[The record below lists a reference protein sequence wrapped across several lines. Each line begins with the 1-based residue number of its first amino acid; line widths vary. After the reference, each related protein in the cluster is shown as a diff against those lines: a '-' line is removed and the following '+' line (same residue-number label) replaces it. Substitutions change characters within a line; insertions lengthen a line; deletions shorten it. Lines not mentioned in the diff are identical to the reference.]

1 MRSIL
6 YSVLLI
12 LVLVVLY
19 GYRSATNVVALVVSA
34 VALGMVEYRA
44 QKSVARVREGFQ
56 ESPSTDAVAS
66 ATGTSMVPY
75 QMDTSDLFVDRDFK
89 ENIGALREAIGD
101 TKGNLVFYVSTF
113 DKQFV
118 HFDQKTLQ
126 NHVSN
131 DITRDFL
138 QYDSGLSNNINK
150 KNSNMDEV
158 YHQTNG
164 LKISSKVVLPDAKFM
179 LESFDKFTIFIYLK
193 MDREQIME
201 MFNVNSPDEI
211 DYSLLKFDHHN
222 VINDK
227 QNYKLFEIVLK
238 FLKNK
243 HNPNIDINIGD
254 TRVTGYTYRDEE
266 LFQDKMLY
274 DNKFHLLTLVKGDME
289 NEDGDA
295 TIMFYLDDKLLIPCG
310 QCFSMAQ
317 FKTYNSESIGI
328 RDSGIRIN
336 DNEDT
341 DVIADVSSDFGPP
354 APGIDSNVAK
364 RKNLEFRL
372 NALGVIRKKALN
384 AVEVKRLYEYF
395 SKIKSDLSPEMHDM
409 YVNNRKL
416 QKEVDDTR
424 NIMDKYKKTEC
435 PFSAEV
441 CESRE
446 CRYINNWEN
455 INELV
460 DNPVCFQKLNA
471 YCDSLGTS
479 IPEKQS
485 ICKYIKSDNIG
496 KMARVVNDTEL
507 FRKRYNEGREEGH
520 GGVEGGSAGTS
531 STGALNVRDINLDS
545 TFRDGSG
552 RFNSEM
558 HRKVNEML
566 REPGNIDPSLVR
578 SLRTTVNVGDNNPNR
593 DDSGVID
600 VDTLITGVQR
610 GNKGGGGVQNSEGS
624 GAAAN
629 ESFEKL
635 KSAMKQIE
643 QVTDLSRPDAQENPY
658 QALLNKY
665 EADTK
670 AASKQPRGALS
681 KFLNG
686 WF

>member
-19 GYRSATNVVALVVSA
+19 GYMSATNAVVLVVSA

-44 QKSVARVREGFQ
+44 KKSVARAREGFL
-56 ESPSTDAVAS
+56 ESAPPTGDIGAGPGPAS
-66 ATGTSMVPY
+66 REPH
-75 QMDTSDLFVDRDFK
+75 QMIDSSDLFVDKDFK
-89 ENIGALREAIGD
+89 ENIGALREAIND
-101 TKGNLVFYVSTF
+101 TKGHLVFYVSTF

-138 QYDSGLSNNINK
+138 QYETGLSNSINNK
-150 KNSNMDEV
+150 HFKMDEV

-164 LKISSKVVLPDAKFM
+164 LKITSKVVLPDAKFL
-179 LESFDKFTIFIYLK
+179 LESFEKFTIFMYLK
-193 MDREQIME
+193 MDREQILE
-201 MFNVNSPDEI
+201 MFNPNSPDEI

-227 QNYKLFEIVLK
+227 QNYKLFEIILK
-238 FLKNK
+238 FMKNR

-254 TRVTGYTYRDEE
+254 TFVTGYTYRDEE

-310 QCFSMAQ
+310 QCFSMSQ

-336 DNEDT
+336 DNEEFDNTAT
-341 DVIADVSSDFGPP
+341 DANSRHQTYATDSS
-354 APGIDSNVAK
+354 STK
-364 RKNLEFRL
+364 RKNLEFRM

-384 AVEVKRLYEYF
+384 AVEVKRMYEYF
-395 SKIKSDLSPEMHDM
+395 SKIKSDLSPEIRDM
-409 YVNNRKL
+409 YLNNRKL
-416 QKEVDDTR
+416 QKEVDDNR
-424 NIMDKYKKTEC
+424 NIVDKYKKTEC
-435 PFSAEV
+435 PFSTEV

-460 DNPVCFQKLNA
+460 DNPVCFQKLNT

-485 ICKYIKSDNIG
+485 ICRYIKSDNIG

-507 FRKRYNEGREEGH
+507 FLKRYNEGREESPDG
-520 GGVEGGSAGTS
+520 ATGTS
-531 STGALNVRDINLDS
+531 STGALNVRDIHLDD

-552 RFNSEM
+552 KFNSEM

-566 REPGNIDPSLVR
+566 RQPGNIDPSLVR
-578 SLRTTVNVGDNNPNR
+578 SLRTTINVGDNNQNR

-600 VDTLITGVQR
+600 VDTLIGGARPNDKGNNDVAN
-610 GNKGGGGVQNSEGS
+610 NKGSSETVD
-624 GAAAN
+624 

-635 KSAMKQIE
+635 KSAMRQSE
-643 QVTDLSRPDAQENPY
+643 AVVDLSRPDGHENPY
-658 QALLNKY
+658 QALLDKY
-665 EADTK
+665 DTDMK
-670 AASKQPRGALS
+670 VSKQSGVGGVSR
-681 KFLNG
+681 FLNS
-686 WF
+686 WL